1 VEFYKKGDF
10 MIKRDKY
17 LNLLIQNKDNGF
29 PKVITGIRRCGKS
42 FLLKEIYKSY
52 LLNQSVPE
60 DSILIVELDDDRNI
74 MYRDPINLGEYVR
87 NYCKDKSRCY
97 VFLDEIQKVFPIV
110 NPVLTE
116 GKHIP
121 AKKNDE
127 QIVTF
132 VDVILGLAREK
143 NIDLYVTGSN
153 SKMLSSDI
161 ITEFRDKA
169 VNIQLLP
176 LSFEEFADYKDG
188 SETDLLLEYMQFGG
202 LPLAVL
208 KSEEEKKSYLKNLFE
223 MTYFKDIIEH
233 NSLKKTSSLDELC
246 NLISSLTGQLINSEK
261 IANTFRSVKKEKIDS
276 ETVDKYIE
284 YFIDSFLMR
293 EARRYDLKRRTEIG
307 ALRKYYFL
315 DTGLRNARLNF
326 AFPDEGQMLENIVYN
341 ELIYNGYTVNVGTF
355 DTVEKDKNEKSVRKT
370 NEVDF
375 FARRGINQFYIQ
387 VSANISDAETRAREI
402 RPYLMLKDQVRK
414 IIVVNQNINETLDE
428 NGFVIIGA
436 IDFLLR
442 FIK

>member
-1 VEFYKKGDF
+1 

-17 LNLLIQNKDNGF
+17 LKLLIDNKDNGF

-42 FLLKEIYKSY
+42 YLLKEIFKAY
-52 LLNQSVPE
+52 LIEQSIPE
-60 DSILIVELDDDRNI
+60 ENILIVELDDDKNI
-74 MYRDPINLGEYVR
+74 MYRDPISLGEYVR
-87 NYCKDKSRCY
+87 GFCDGKAKCY
-97 VFLDEIQKVFPIV
+97 VFLDEVQKIFSIV
-110 NPVLTE
+110 NPVLTD
-116 GKHIP
+116 GKHVL
-121 AKKNDE
+121 AKSTDE
-127 QIVTF
+127 QVVSF
-132 VDVILGLAREK
+132 VDVILGLSREK

-169 VNIQLLP
+169 VNIPLQP
-176 LSFEEFADYKDG
+176 LSFEEFVAFKGG
-188 SETDLLLEYMQFGG
+188 SKSDALFEYMQFGG
-202 LPLAVL
+202 MPLAVVKL
-208 KSEEEKKSYLKNLFE
+208 ETEKKEYLKNLFE
-223 MTYFKDIIEH
+223 TTYFKDIIER
-233 NSLKKTSSLDELC
+233 NKLRKSSSLDELC
-246 NLISSLTGQLINSEK
+246 NVISSLTGQLLNAEK
-261 IANTFRSVKKEKIDS
+261 IANTFKTVKKEKLDTL
-276 ETVDKYIE
+276 TVEKYIG
-284 YFIDSFLMR
+284 YFVDSFLLR
-293 EARRYDLKRRTEIG
+293 EAKRYDLKGRTEIG

-355 DTVEKDKNEKSVRKT
+355 DTVEKDKDEKSVRKT

-387 VSANISDAETRAREI
+387 VSSSIADAKTRAREL
-402 RPYLMLKDQVRK
+402 RPYFLLNDQVRK
-414 IIVVNQNINETLDE
+414 IIVINQNVSETLDE

-436 IDFLLR
+436 VDFLLK

>member
-1 VEFYKKGDF
+1 

-52 LLNQSVPE
+52 LLNQSVRE

-74 MYRDPINLGEYVR
+74 MYRDPIYLGEYVR
-87 NYCKDKSRCY
+87 NYYKEKKRCY
-97 VFLDEIQKVFPIV
+97 VFLDEIQKVFPII
-110 NPVLTE
+110 NPALTE

-176 LSFEEFADYKDG
+176 LSFEEFANYKNG
-188 SETDLLLEYMQFGG
+188 EKTDLLLEYMQFGG

-261 IANTFRSVKKEKIDS
+261 IANTFKSIKKDKITA
-276 ETVDKYIE
+276 ETVDKYLE

-293 EARRYDLKRRTEIG
+293 EAKRYDLKGKNEIG

-355 DTVEKDKNEKSVRKT
+355 DTIEKNKNGKSVRKT

-375 FARRGINQFYIQ
+375 FARRGVNQFYIQ
-387 VSANISDAETRAREI
+387 VTANISDAKTRVRET

-428 NGFVIIGA
+428 NGFVIIAA

>member
-1 VEFYKKGDF
+1 

-17 LNLLIQNKDNGF
+17 LKLLIDNKDNGF

-42 FLLKEIYKSY
+42 YLLKEIFKAY
-52 LLNQSVPE
+52 LIEQSIPE
-60 DSILIVELDDDRNI
+60 ENILIVELDDDKNI
-74 MYRDPINLGEYVR
+74 MYRDPISLGEYVR
-87 NYCKDKSRCY
+87 GFCDGKAKCY
-97 VFLDEIQKVFPIV
+97 VFLDEVQKIFSIV
-110 NPVLTE
+110 NPVLTD
-116 GKHIP
+116 GKHVL
-121 AKKNDE
+121 AKSTDE
-127 QIVTF
+127 QVVSF
-132 VDVILGLAREK
+132 VDVILGLSREK

-169 VNIQLLP
+169 VNIPLQP
-176 LSFEEFADYKDG
+176 LSFEEFVAFKGG
-188 SETDLLLEYMQFGG
+188 SKSDALFEYMQFGG
-202 LPLAVL
+202 MPLAVV
-208 KSEEEKKSYLKNLFE
+208 KQETEKKEYLKNLFE
-223 MTYFKDIIEH
+223 TTYFKDIIER
-233 NSLKKTSSLDELC
+233 NKLRKSSSLDELC
-246 NLISSLTGQLINSEK
+246 NVISSLTGQLLNAEK
-261 IANTFRSVKKEKIDS
+261 IANTFKTVKKEKLDTL
-276 ETVDKYIE
+276 TVEKYIG
-284 YFIDSFLMR
+284 YFVDSFLFR
-293 EARRYDLKRRTEIG
+293 EAKRYDLKGRTEIG

-355 DTVEKDKNEKSVRKT
+355 DTVEKDKDEKSVRKT

-387 VSANISDAETRAREI
+387 VSSSIADAKTRAREL
-402 RPYLMLKDQVRK
+402 RPYFLLNDQVRK
-414 IIVVNQNINETLDE
+414 IIVINQNVSETLDE

-436 IDFLLR
+436 VDFLLK

>member
-1 VEFYKKGDF
+1 

-52 LLNQSVPE
+52 LLNQSVRE

-74 MYRDPINLGEYVR
+74 MYRDPIYLGEYVR
-87 NYCKDKSRCY
+87 NYCKEKKRCY
-97 VFLDEIQKVFPIV
+97 VFLDEIQKVFPII
-110 NPVLTE
+110 NPALTE

-176 LSFEEFADYKDG
+176 LSFEEFANYKNG
-188 SETDLLLEYMQFGG
+188 EKTDLLLEYMQFGG

-261 IANTFRSVKKEKIDS
+261 IANTFKSIKKDKITA
-276 ETVDKYIE
+276 ETVDKYLE

-293 EARRYDLKRRTEIG
+293 EAKRYDLKGKNEIG

-355 DTVEKDKNEKSVRKT
+355 DTIEKNKNGKSVRKT

-375 FARRGINQFYIQ
+375 FARRGVNQFYIQ
-387 VSANISDAETRAREI
+387 VTANISDAKTRVREI

-428 NGFVIIGA
+428 NGFVIIAA

>member
-1 VEFYKKGDF
+1 

-17 LNLLIQNKDNGF
+17 LKLLIDNKDNGF

-42 FLLKEIYKSY
+42 YLLKEIFKAY
-52 LLNQSVPE
+52 LIEQSIPE
-60 DSILIVELDDDRNI
+60 ENILIVELDDDKNI
-74 MYRDPINLGEYVR
+74 MYRDPISLGEYVR
-87 NYCKDKSRCY
+87 GFCDGKAKCY
-97 VFLDEIQKVFPIV
+97 VFLDEVQKIFSIV
-110 NPVLTE
+110 NPVLTD
-116 GKHIP
+116 GKHVL
-121 AKKNDE
+121 AKSTDE
-127 QIVTF
+127 QVVSF
-132 VDVILGLAREK
+132 VDVILGLSREK

-169 VNIQLLP
+169 VNIALQP
-176 LSFEEFADYKDG
+176 LSFEEFVAFKGG
-188 SETDLLLEYMQFGG
+188 SKSDALFEYMQFGG
-202 LPLAVL
+202 MPLAVV
-208 KSEEEKKSYLKNLFE
+208 KPETEKKEYLKNLFE
-223 MTYFKDIIEH
+223 TTYFKDIIER
-233 NSLKKTSSLDELC
+233 NKLRKSSSLDELC
-246 NLISSLTGQLINSEK
+246 NVISSLTGQLLNAEK
-261 IANTFRSVKKEKIDS
+261 IANTFKSVKKEKLDTL
-276 ETVDKYIE
+276 TVEKYIG
-284 YFIDSFLMR
+284 YFVDSFLLR
-293 EARRYDLKRRTEIG
+293 EAKRYDLKGRTEIG

-355 DTVEKDKNEKSVRKT
+355 DTVEKDKDEKSVRKT

-387 VSANISDAETRAREI
+387 VSSSIADAKTRAREL
-402 RPYLMLKDQVRK
+402 RPYFLLNDQVRK
-414 IIVVNQNINETLDE
+414 IIVINQNVSETLDE

-436 IDFLLR
+436 VDFLLK

>member
-1 VEFYKKGDF
+1 

-17 LNLLIQNKDNGF
+17 LKLLIDNKDNGF

-42 FLLKEIYKSY
+42 YLLKEIFKAY
-52 LLNQSVPE
+52 LIEQSIPE
-60 DSILIVELDDDRNI
+60 ENILIVELDDDKNI
-74 MYRDPINLGEYVR
+74 MYRDPISLGEYVR
-87 NYCKDKSRCY
+87 GFCDGKAKCY
-97 VFLDEIQKVFPIV
+97 VFLDEVQKIFSIV
-110 NPVLTE
+110 NPVLTD
-116 GKHIP
+116 GKHVL
-121 AKKNDE
+121 AKSTDE
-127 QIVTF
+127 QVVSF
-132 VDVILGLAREK
+132 VDVILGLSREK

-169 VNIQLLP
+169 VNIPLQP
-176 LSFEEFADYKDG
+176 LSFEEFVAFKGG
-188 SETDLLLEYMQFGG
+188 SKSDALFEYMQFGG
-202 LPLAVL
+202 MPLAVV
-208 KSEEEKKSYLKNLFE
+208 KPETEKKEYLKNLFE
-223 MTYFKDIIEH
+223 TTYFKDIIER
-233 NSLKKTSSLDELC
+233 NKLRKSSSLDELC
-246 NLISSLTGQLINSEK
+246 NVISSLTGQLLNAEK
-261 IANTFRSVKKEKIDS
+261 IANTFKTVKKEKLDTL
-276 ETVDKYIE
+276 TVEKYIG
-284 YFIDSFLMR
+284 YFVDSFLLR
-293 EARRYDLKRRTEIG
+293 EAKRYDLKGRTEIG

-355 DTVEKDKNEKSVRKT
+355 DTVEKDKDEKSVRKT

-387 VSANISDAETRAREI
+387 VSSCIADAKTRAREL
-402 RPYLMLKDQVRK
+402 RPYFLLNDQVRK
-414 IIVVNQNINETLDE
+414 IIVINQNVSETLDE

-436 IDFLLR
+436 VDFLLK

>member
-1 VEFYKKGDF
+1 

-17 LNLLIQNKDNGF
+17 LKLLIDNKDNGF

-42 FLLKEIYKSY
+42 YLLKEIFKAY
-52 LLNQSVPE
+52 LIEQSIPE
-60 DSILIVELDDDRNI
+60 ENILIVELDDDKNI
-74 MYRDPINLGEYVR
+74 MYRDPISLGEYVR
-87 NYCKDKSRCY
+87 GFCDGKAKCY
-97 VFLDEIQKVFPIV
+97 VFLDEVQKIFSIV
-110 NPVLTE
+110 NPVLTD
-116 GKHIP
+116 GKHVL
-121 AKKNDE
+121 AKSTDE
-127 QIVTF
+127 QVVSF
-132 VDVILGLAREK
+132 VDVILGLSREK

-169 VNIQLLP
+169 VNIPLQP
-176 LSFEEFADYKDG
+176 LSFEEFVAFKGG
-188 SETDLLLEYMQFGG
+188 SKSDALFEYMQFGG
-202 LPLAVL
+202 MPLAVV
-208 KSEEEKKSYLKNLFE
+208 KPETEKKEYLKNLFE
-223 MTYFKDIIEH
+223 TTYFKDIIER
-233 NSLKKTSSLDELC
+233 NKLRKSSSLDELC
-246 NLISSLTGQLINSEK
+246 NVISSLTGQLLNAEK
-261 IANTFRSVKKEKIDS
+261 IANTFKSVKKEKLDTL
-276 ETVDKYIE
+276 TVEKYIG
-284 YFIDSFLMR
+284 YFVDSFLLR
-293 EARRYDLKRRTEIG
+293 EAKRYDLKGRTEIG

-355 DTVEKDKNEKSVRKT
+355 DTVEKDKDEKSVRKT

-387 VSANISDAETRAREI
+387 VSSSIADAKTRAREL
-402 RPYLMLKDQVRK
+402 RPYFLLNDQVRK
-414 IIVVNQNINETLDE
+414 IIVINQNVSETLDE

-436 IDFLLR
+436 VDFLLK

>member
-1 VEFYKKGDF
+1 

-17 LNLLIQNKDNGF
+17 LKLLIDNKDNGF

-42 FLLKEIYKSY
+42 YLLKEIFKAY
-52 LLNQSVPE
+52 LIEQSIPE
-60 DSILIVELDDDRNI
+60 ENILIVELDDDKNI
-74 MYRDPINLGEYVR
+74 MYRDPISIGEYVR
-87 NYCKDKSRCY
+87 GFCDGKAKCY
-97 VFLDEIQKVFPIV
+97 VFLDEVQKIFSIV
-110 NPVLTE
+110 NPVLTD
-116 GKHIP
+116 GKHVL
-121 AKKNDE
+121 AKSTDE
-127 QIVTF
+127 QVVSF
-132 VDVILGLAREK
+132 VDVILGLSREK

-169 VNIQLLP
+169 VNIPLQP
-176 LSFEEFADYKDG
+176 LSFEEFVAFKGG
-188 SETDLLLEYMQFGG
+188 SKSDALFEYMQFGG
-202 LPLAVL
+202 MPLAVV
-208 KSEEEKKSYLKNLFE
+208 KPETEKKEYLKNLFE
-223 MTYFKDIIEH
+223 TTYFKDIIER
-233 NSLKKTSSLDELC
+233 NKLRKSSSLDELC
-246 NLISSLTGQLINSEK
+246 NVISSLTGQLLNAEK
-261 IANTFRSVKKEKIDS
+261 IANTFKSVKKEKLDTL
-276 ETVDKYIE
+276 TVEKYIG
-284 YFIDSFLMR
+284 YFVDSFLLR
-293 EARRYDLKRRTEIG
+293 EAKRYDLKGRTEIG

-355 DTVEKDKNEKSVRKT
+355 DTVEKDKDEKSVRKT

-387 VSANISDAETRAREI
+387 VSSSIADAKTRAREL
-402 RPYLMLKDQVRK
+402 RPYFLLNDQVRK
-414 IIVVNQNINETLDE
+414 IIVINQNVSETLDE

-436 IDFLLR
+436 VDFLLK

>member
-1 VEFYKKGDF
+1 

-52 LLNQSVPE
+52 LLNQSVRE

-74 MYRDPINLGEYVR
+74 MYRDPIYLGEYVR
-87 NYCKDKSRCY
+87 NYCKEKKRCY
-97 VFLDEIQKVFPIV
+97 VFLDEIQKVFPII
-110 NPVLTE
+110 NPALTE

-176 LSFEEFADYKDG
+176 LSFEEFANYKNG
-188 SETDLLLEYMQFGG
+188 EKTDLLLEYMQFGG

-261 IANTFRSVKKEKIDS
+261 IANTFKSIKKEKITA
-276 ETVDKYIE
+276 ETVDKYLE

-293 EARRYDLKRRTEIG
+293 EAKRYDLKGKNEIG

-355 DTVEKDKNEKSVRKT
+355 DSIEKNKNGKSVRKT

-375 FARRGINQFYIQ
+375 FARRGVNQFYIQ
-387 VSANISDAETRAREI
+387 VTANISDAKTRVREI

-428 NGFVIIGA
+428 NGFVIIAA

>member
-1 VEFYKKGDF
+1 
-10 MIKRDKY
+10 MIKREKY
-17 LNLLIQNKDNGF
+17 LNLLINNRDNGF

-42 FLLKEIYKSY
+42 FLLKEIYKTY
-52 LLNQSVPE
+52 LLNQFVPE
-60 DSILIVELDDDRNI
+60 ENILILELDDDRNI
-74 MYRDPINLGEYVR
+74 MYRDPIILGDYVR
-87 NYCKDKSRCY
+87 DYCKEKGQCY
-97 VFLDEIQKVFPIV
+97 VFLDEIQKVFSVI
-110 NPVLTE
+110 NPALTE

-127 QIVTF
+127 QIVSF
-132 VDVILGLAREK
+132 VDVILGLSREK

-169 VNIQLLP
+169 VNIQLMP
-176 LSFEEFADYKDG
+176 LSFEEFSEYKEG
-188 SETDLLLEYMQFGG
+188 SKSDLLMEYMQFGG

-246 NLISSLTGQLINSEK
+246 NLISSLTGQLMNAEK
-261 IANTFRSVKKEKIDS
+261 IANTFKTVKKEKIDS
-276 ETVDKYIE
+276 TTVNNYIA
-284 YFIDSFLMR
+284 YFVDSFLLR
-293 EARRYDLKRRTEIG
+293 EAKRYNLKGRNEIG

-326 AFPDEGQMLENIVYN
+326 AFPDEGQMMENIVYN

-355 DTVEKDKNEKSVRKT
+355 DTVEKDKNGKSVRKT

-375 FARRGINQFYIQ
+375 FARRGTNQFYIQ
-387 VSANISDAETRAREI
+387 VTANISDAATRTREL
-402 RPYLMLKDQVRK
+402 RPYLMLNDQVRK
-414 IIVVNQNINETLDE
+414 IIVVNQNVNETLDE

-436 IDFLLR
+436 VDFLLR